1 MQSRICGNEYRRTMV
16 CIDSYE
22 NGVPAGRFYN
32 PFFPEGKTFSSLTQF
47 LIGMED
53 ALNAMNFPQSFAVAR
68 SFSGAHGQRKALRPE
83 GDAHTGILATFAI
96 RLIFRQNASWQ
107 GSITWLEGEVEQSF
121 RSVLELILLMDSAL
135 MEGKR
140 EAKKPIC
147 EAAAAAAH

>member
-53 ALNAMNFPQSFAVAR
+53 ALNEMNFPQSFAVAR

-107 GSITWLEGEVEQSF
+107 GNVIWNERQMESHF
-121 RSVLELILLMDSAL
+121 RSVLELASLMDGAL
-135 MEGKR
+135 TQVLR
-140 EAKKPIC
+140 EDSVL
-147 EAAAAAAH
+147 